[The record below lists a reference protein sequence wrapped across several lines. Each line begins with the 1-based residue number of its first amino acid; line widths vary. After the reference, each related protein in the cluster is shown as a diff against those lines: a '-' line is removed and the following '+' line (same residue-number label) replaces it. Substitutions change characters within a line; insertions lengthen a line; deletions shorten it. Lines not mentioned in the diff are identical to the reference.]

1 MLLLG
6 VLLPTLLHA
15 QQVSLDL
22 SGGISNYQ
30 GDLQQKRFTTDQ
42 SRGAFGIGI
51 RYGLGDHFDVRS
63 NFTYARIG
71 AADKFGTSSTLKL
84 RNLSFES
91 KITEGNLLLDY
102 NILSLNNHKIT
113 PYVFAGVAIFHFN
126 PYAYDSLGN
135 RVYLKPL
142 STEGEGLA
150 QYPDRKSYHLTQM
163 AIPFGAGIR
172 WRVSESVVLS
182 YEIGLRKT
190 FTDYLDDVSTTY
202 VDQGVLLAAKGAQA
216 TEMAYRGGELK
227 NGTTYPPDGSIRG
240 GSKFKDW
247 YYISGV
253 TVSINLGSTLGR
265 GISDRGRLSCPK
277 KVF

>member
-6 VLLPTLLHA
+6 IVFPTLLHA
-15 QQVSLDL
+15 QQVNLDL
-22 SGGISNYQ
+22 FGGFSNYQ

-42 SRGAFGIGI
+42 ARGAFGIGA
-51 RYGLGDHFDVRS
+51 RYDLTDNIDVRN

-71 AADKFGTSSTLKL
+71 ANDKYNKNTALQQ

-91 KITEGNLLLDY
+91 KITEVNLLLDY
-102 NILSLNNHKIT
+102 NILSLKYHSFT
-113 PYVFAGVAIFHFN
+113 PYVFAGVALYHFN
-126 PYAYDSLGN
+126 PYAYDSVGN

-150 QYPDRKSYHLTQM
+150 QYPDRKPYHLTQM
-163 AIPFGAGIR
+163 AIPFGGGVR
-172 WRVSESVVLS
+172 WRVSDNVVLS

-202 VDQGVLLAAKGAQA
+202 VDQSVLIAAKGAQA
-216 TEMAYRGGELK
+216 AEMAFRGGELK
-227 NGTTYPPDGSIRG
+227 NGSTYPPDGTIRG

-247 YYISGV
+247 YYFSGI
-253 TVSINLGSTLGR
+253 TVSIAFGENR
-265 GISDRGRLSCPK
+265 GSDRGRLSCPK
-277 KVF
+277 KPE

>member
-1 MLLLG
+1 MRKMLLLG

-265 GISDRGRLSCPK
+265 GISDRGR
-277 KVF
+277 

>member
-1 MLLLG
+1 MLF
-6 VLLPTLLHA
+6 PTLLHA

-22 SGGISNYQ
+22 FGGLSNYQ
-30 GDLQQKRFTTDQ
+30 GDLQTKRFTTDQ
-42 SRGAFGIGI
+42 SRGAFGIGL
-51 RYGLGDHFDVRS
+51 RYGLTDHFDVRT

-71 AADKFGTSSTLKL
+71 AADKFDKSDATLRA

-102 NILSLNNHKIT
+102 NIINLKYHSFT
-113 PYVFAGVAIFHFN
+113 PYVFGGLAIYHFN

-150 QYPDRKSYHLTQM
+150 QYPDRKPYHLTQL
-163 AIPFGAGIR
+163 AIPFGFGIR
-172 WRVSESVVLS
+172 WRVTDNVMLS
-182 YEIGLRKT
+182 YEVGLRKT

-202 VDQGVLLAAKGAQA
+202 VDEATLVADKGPQAAG
-216 TEMAYRGGELK
+216 MAFRGDEVK
-227 NGTTYPPDGSIRG
+227 NGATYPPSGTVRG

-247 YYISGV
+247 YYFSGV
-253 TVSINLGSTLGR
+253 TVSIGIGATRGR
-265 GISDRGRLSCPK
+265 GSNNGRISCPK
-277 KVF
+277 RVE